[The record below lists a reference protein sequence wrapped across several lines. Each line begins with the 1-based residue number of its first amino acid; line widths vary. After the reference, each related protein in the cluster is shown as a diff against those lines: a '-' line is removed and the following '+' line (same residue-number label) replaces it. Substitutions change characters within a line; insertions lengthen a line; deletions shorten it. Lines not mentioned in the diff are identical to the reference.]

1 MQNYL
6 STMEFAEKLLV
17 KPESVRHSLCVRG
30 HYLGVRPRKLPNGRL
45 LWPRA
50 EVNRVL
56 GGDRDDPR
64 GLNEGDG
71 DADDT

>member
-1 MQNYL
+1 MDMQEHL
-6 STMEFAEKLLV
+6 STTEFAKKTTV

-56 GGDRDDPR
+56 GIDR
-64 GLNEGDG
+64 E
-71 DADDT
+71 ADR